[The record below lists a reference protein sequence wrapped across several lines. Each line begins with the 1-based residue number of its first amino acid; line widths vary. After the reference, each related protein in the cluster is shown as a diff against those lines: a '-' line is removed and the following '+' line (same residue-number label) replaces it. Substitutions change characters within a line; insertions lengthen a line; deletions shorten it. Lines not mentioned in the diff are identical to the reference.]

1 MLAEIAAR
9 HGVTPAQVVV
19 HWHIDREVVVIPRS
33 ATPERIAANFDMFG
47 FSLTNEELGRIDGL
61 STTRGR

>member
-1 MLAEIAAR
+1 VLAEIAAR

-33 ATPERIAANFDMFG
+33 ATPERIAANF
-47 FSLTNEELGRIDGL
+47 
-61 STTRGR
+61 